1 MSPVTIAETTAG
13 HISAPFP
20 FPFLSGG
27 YNQLFFG
34 GGGGGGG
41 GGLKINKK
49 TCNAALDNSNG
60 VYFLTYLL
68 NEGWTFLLNESVK
81 EKKKKK
87 NGGIFGLRVWQNK
100 ALLVT

>member
-1 MSPVTIAETTAG
+1 M
-13 HISAPFP
+13 
-20 FPFLSGG
+20 
-27 YNQLFFG
+27 
-34 GGGGGGG
+34 
-41 GGLKINKK
+41 
-49 TCNAALDNSNG
+49 
-60 VYFLTYLL
+60 TYLL

>member
-1 MSPVTIAETTAG
+1 MEFI
-13 HISAPFP
+13 
-20 FPFLSGG
+20 
-27 YNQLFFG
+27 
-34 GGGGGGG
+34 
-41 GGLKINKK
+41 
-49 TCNAALDNSNG
+49 
-60 VYFLTYLL
+60 FLTYLL

>member
-1 MSPVTIAETTAG
+1 MLLWTILMEF
-13 HISAPFP
+13 I
-20 FPFLSGG
+20 
-27 YNQLFFG
+27 
-34 GGGGGGG
+34 
-41 GGLKINKK
+41 
-49 TCNAALDNSNG
+49 
-60 VYFLTYLL
+60 FLTYLL